1 MRKIAASSLT
11 LHRQCDLMGGDRAF
25 AQNHPRVL
33 TAAQVDDGSCHA
45 TGRGS
50 AVNDQWNLVAELF
63 AHAACPRALRQP
75 TQIGARRCNRQAQLS
90 HDRAADWGLRY
101 TQCDVPRARRHAQRE
116 LATGTNDDGERP
128 RPEAFCEPVEATV
141 NAPRQVIGLR
151 HIGDQQRERLVPCAG
166 LQVVDT
172 VDRAEVYRIHRETI
186 EGIGWKCY
194 HLAHI
199 QRLGHAA
206 DVLRLRF
213 IWMYAYDFSVQRV
226 PVSLPKHSIA
236 PWRAALPDEPWV
248 HLERMPDAPAMITS
262 RSNLRVKELR
272 AAVSGKA
279 TTNGDLL
286 GIEGLQLIGELH
298 KSGGVFETIYVREGS
313 EAAMEVGWPSRLRA
327 GQTMRLSRA
336 AFDSAV
342 TTATPQGIAAT
353 WKIREPVAAEA
364 ISGCLLLLE
373 NLQDP
378 GNLGTLLRSAE
389 AFGITAVLTTHAT
402 VNQWNPKVVR
412 SSAGSVFRLPVVR
425 ATLEKHINHLRANG
439 VRTFAA
445 VSSFPG
451 AEHEG
456 PSPTMSLAYDAKL
469 VEPCALLIGNEGG
482 GLSDA
487 ARKLAD
493 EQVRI
498 PCATESLNAAVA
510 GSVLMYEV
518 MRQRDQRDQQP
529 RKGEAS

>member
-1 MRKIAASSLT
+1 MREIAASSLT
-11 LHRQCDLMGGDRAF
+11 LHRQGDLMGGDCAF

-33 TAAQVDDGSCHA
+33 AAAQVDDGRCHG

-50 AVNDQWNLVAELF
+50 AVHDQWNLVAELF
-63 AHAACPRALRQP
+63 AHAACPCALRQSP
-75 TQIGARRCNRQAQLS
+75 QIGARRCNRQAQLS
-90 HDRAADWGLRY
+90 HHRAADGGLRY

-116 LATGTNDDGERP
+116 LAPGTNNNGERP
-128 RPEAFCEPVEATV
+128 RPEAFGEPVKASV

-166 LQVVDT
+166 LQIINT
-172 VDRAEVYRIHRETI
+172 VHRAEVYRIHRETI
-186 EGIGWKCY
+186 EGIGWERY

-236 PWRAALPDEPWV
+236 PWRAALPEEPWV
-248 HLERMPDAPAMITS
+248 HLGRMPDAPAIITS

-279 TTNGDLL
+279 ATNGDLL

-327 GQTMRLSRA
+327 EQTVILSRE

-353 WKIREPVAAEA
+353 WKICEPVAAGVV
-364 ISGCLLLLE
+364 SGCLLLLE

-425 ATLEKHINHLRANG
+425 ATLEEHINHLHAKG

-445 VSSFPG
+445 VSSFIRPQHG
-451 AEHEG
+451 EG
-456 PSPTMSLAYDAKL
+456 HAPTSLAYDA
-469 VEPCALLIGNEGG
+469 VFTEPCALLIGNEGG

-487 ARKLAD
+487 AQRVAD
-493 EQVRI
+493 EHVRI

-518 MRQRDQRDQQP
+518 MRQRDLRDQQP
-529 RKGEAS
+529 RTREAP